1 MKVYMDNGS
10 TTMVDP
16 LVVDEMLKFF
26 TEKYGN
32 ASSLHSLGVEAKES
46 LEGARKKIA
55 SLLNAEKNEIIFTSG
70 GTESNNLAIKGIAFA
85 KKPKGN
91 HIITTKIEHKSVLNT
106 CKWLETQGFEI
117 TYLDVDK
124 EGFVRLEDIEKNINE
139 KTILVSIIHG
149 NNEIGSIN
157 DIEKI
162 GKLCKKNNIIFH
174 TDACQSFTKTEIDV
188 KKQNLDLVTINSHK
202 IHGPKGVGAL
212 YLRKGI
218 VIENLMHGADHEM
231 KKRPGTENISGIVG
245 FAKASELPSN
255 VNKMEKLRDKL
266 IENILKIPK
275 TRLNGPIKNRLCNN
289 INISFREIEGEALLG
304 YLDEKGISSS
314 TGSACSEKTLEPSY
328 VLMALGLEHEDAN
341 GTMRLTISK
350 FTTEEEVDYM
360 IKVLPEIVERLR
372 KMSPLGDWNV

>member
-372 KMSPLGDWNV
+372 KMSPLGD